1 MKAFFIMLLALNL
14 NANVYFIKDMT
25 CEVCVDFISF
35 CANKV
40 SKNYN
45 VDLNSKTLKISDK
58 TYDEKSLLKCLAKDG
73 YEAILQK

>member
-1 MKAFFIMLLALNL
+1 MKTFFIMLLALNL
-14 NANVYFIKDMT
+14 NANVYFIKDMA

-35 CANKV
+35 CASKV
-40 SKNYN
+40 SKNYK

-73 YEAILQK
+73 YKAILQK